1 MHIDISGKDFQL
13 TPAIKDYV
21 EEKLG
26 RLIKFNDEIIR
37 IRVELDV
44 DHSKHHGDINRVEV
58 WIHTPHQEFQA
69 GERADDMNAAIDL
82 VYPKLERQIIRA
94 KEKIR
99 RHTRPD
105 KE

>member
-13 TPAIKDYV
+13 TPALKSYV

-26 RLIKFNDEIIR
+26 RLGKFQNDILR

-44 DHSKHHGDINRVEV
+44 DHSKHHGDIFRADV
-58 WIHTPHQEFQA
+58 WVHTPRHEFRA
-69 GERADDMNAAIDL
+69 GEQASTMNAAIDL
-82 VYPKLERQIIRA
+82 VYPKLERQMVR
-94 KEKIR
+94 EKQKTR

-105 KE
+105 KA